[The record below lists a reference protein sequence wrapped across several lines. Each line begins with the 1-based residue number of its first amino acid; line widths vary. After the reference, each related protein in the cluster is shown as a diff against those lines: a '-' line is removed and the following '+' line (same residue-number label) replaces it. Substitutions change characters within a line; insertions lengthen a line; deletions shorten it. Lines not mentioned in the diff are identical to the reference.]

1 MKLTATHDFMNIKI
15 HKSGTQLDERV
26 LMLLHKIE
34 DEPHSL
40 EHNL

>member
-1 MKLTATHDFMNIKI
+1 MKVTATHDYMNINI
-15 HKSGTQLDERV
+15 HDSGTQLVEKV